1 LGGTIFEE
9 KMYKPLCRL
18 LLRWALRILAI
29 GFFFIGIKLSLS
41 AYIAQS
47 EREHQRESFCQR
59 EGREMGCI
67 NSWPITPPSNRGV
80 YCICNLQGETNK
92 VFFLRWEG
100 LTPW

>member
-1 LGGTIFEE
+1 
-9 KMYKPLCRL
+9 MYKPLWRL
-18 LLRWALRILAI
+18 LLRWALRILVI
-29 GFFFIGIKLSLS
+29 GFFLVGIKLSLS
-41 AYIAQS
+41 SYIAQS

-80 YCICNLQGETNK
+80 YCICDLGGEANR